1 MESMNKLILTIGLP
15 RSGKSTWA
23 LKQGCPIVASD
34 AIRLSM
40 FGKLWWPPGEQQ
52 VMAAARTMVRALFF
66 AGHSTVIFDSIS
78 LTQESR
84 KFWLP
89 TSDCPWVLEYL
100 LMQTP
105 ADVCIERA
113 VATGLDY
120 LVPVIQHGA
129 KVLGEH
135 IVIEDF
141 SNQTKD
147 EWNEED
153 FIGCTYKKGD
163 Q

>member
-1 MESMNKLILTIGLP
+1 
-15 RSGKSTWA
+15 
-23 LKQGCPIVASD
+23 
-34 AIRLSM
+34 
-40 FGKLWWPPGEQQ
+40 
-52 VMAAARTMVRALFF
+52 VRALFF

-78 LTQESR
+78 LTKESR

-89 TSDCPWVLEYL
+89 TSDCSWVLEYL
-100 LMQTP
+100 VMQTSE
-105 ADVCIERA
+105 AVCIERA
-113 VATGLDY
+113 RECGREY

-129 KVLGEH
+129 EVLGDH
-135 IVIEDF
+135 VVIEDF
-141 SNQTKD
+141 GNQTKD

>member
-34 AIRLSM
+34 ALRLSI

-52 VMAAARTMVRALFF
+52 ILATARSMVRALFF
-66 AGHSTVIFDSIS
+66 AGHDTVIFDSIS
-78 LTQESR
+78 LTKEARQ
-84 KFWLP
+84 FWLP
-89 TSDCPWVLEYL
+89 TSDCPWVLEYM

-113 VATGLDY
+113 LANDQEY
-120 LVPVIQHGA
+120 LVPVIQHG
-129 KVLGEH
+129 VEILGNH

-147 EWNEED
+147 DWNEED
-153 FIGCTYKKGD
+153 FIGCKYEKGE
-163 Q
+163 